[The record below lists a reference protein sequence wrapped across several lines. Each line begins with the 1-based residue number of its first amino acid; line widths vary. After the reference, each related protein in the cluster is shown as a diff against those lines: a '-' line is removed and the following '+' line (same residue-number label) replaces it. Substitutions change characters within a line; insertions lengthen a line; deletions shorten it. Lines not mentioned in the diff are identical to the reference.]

1 MKLITKALIKKLP
14 KFYSTEKLDESKKKA
29 IIKYFSPVG
38 RFTWYVIEGEVHED
52 GDILFF
58 GYVKGNDPMD
68 DEYGYFSL
76 KELESI
82 TLPWGLKIER
92 DLHFKDVPLIDILEG
107 RNY

>member
-1 MKLITKALIKKLP
+1 MKLITKALLKN
-14 KFYSTEKLDESKKKA
+14 YSTETLDDSKKKA
-29 IIKYFSPVG
+29 VIKYFSPVG
-38 RFTWYVIEGEVHED
+38 RFTWYVIEGEVQKD

-92 DLHFKDVPLIDILEG
+92 DLHFDPTSIEDIKTG
-107 RNY
+107 RKH

>member
-1 MKLITKALIKKLP
+1 MKLITKALLKKLP

-29 IIKYFSPVG
+29 VIKYFSPVG
-38 RFTWYVIEGEVHED
+38 RFTWYVIEGEVQED

-92 DLHFKDVPLIDILEG
+92 DLYFDPTSIEDIKTG
-107 RNY
+107 RSY